1 MDVRTTI
8 LEQMQKVAANQEI
21 ELGPLTDEA
30 LLLESGLTSLGVAIL
45 VADLEEL
52 LGIDPFSIGDDTTM
66 PVTIGGFVRLYEQ
79 NVVVEKQHVATG

>member
-21 ELGPLTDEA
+21 ELGPLTDET
-30 LLLESGLTSLGVAIL
+30 LLLETGLTSLGVAIL

-52 LGIDPFSIGDDTTM
+52 LGVDPFSTGDDTTM
-66 PVTIGGFVRLYEQ
+66 PVTIGEFVRLYEE
-79 NVVVEKQHVATG
+79 NLIIEKQHVATD